1 MNCLPVV
8 TVYFIVTVFSSK
20 NVKYFFVLSK
30 FVRIT
35 KGSLF
40 WTLSLFPHPPLEA
53 SDYPVA
59 CVFPREVLGL
69 FTASVYFCRFLL
81 SLLSAQ
87 RLRPRPSEWPRTQ
100 ALNLSLLQFPPLWRG
115 VWIISCLI
123 PRAFVMTSWG
133 NTCAGTSDYVRGS
146 LGFTFFSRLEWWNC
160 KAPVSVR
167 RELCQPY
174 DASRLHTWSV
184 TGMGPG
190 DVGDTV
196 GEMPVVAEVADSMGG
211 MEWRWAAASKPGWG
225 HGLGSLGRSAGPQ
238 GSFAG
243 GWAPGPC
250 LSLDD
255 CFCGSVFRANGWS
268 FIWAKCS
275 IAFQKILPTLE
286 EFNTEKRW
294 MDTL

>member
-1 MNCLPVV
+1 MLS
-8 TVYFIVTVFSSK
+8 IFSSCQNLWELQK
-20 NVKYFFVLSK
+20 VVYSEL
-30 FVRIT
+30 
-35 KGSLF
+35 
-40 WTLSLFPHPPLEA
+40 LSLFPHPPREA

-87 RLRPRPSEWPRTQ
+87 RLHPQPSEWPRTQ

-160 KAPVSVR
+160 KAPVSVP

-174 DASRLHTWSV
+174 DPSRPQECDRHGAWRCGGRSGWDARGCRGSRQHGRDGVEMGCSFEALLRPWTWF
-184 TGMGPG
+184 PQP
-190 DVGDTV
+190 VGRTS
-196 GEMPVVAEVADSMGG
+196 GQLC
-211 MEWRWAAASKPGWG
+211 RW
-225 HGLGSLGRSAGPQ
+225 LGS
-238 GSFAG
+238 
-243 GWAPGPC
+243 
-250 LSLDD
+250 

-294 MDTL
+294 MDAL